1 MATYN
6 AGDLKALLKDVP
18 DDANVYILNSCD
30 PSMGKQ
36 QLSGAAI
43 ENHYIGT
50 ETHSYTSSEGTYT
63 KAKYDIHLV
72 LLYNLPGGIT
82 ELEGGSYGG

>member
-30 PSMGKQ
+30 PVMGKQ

-43 ENHYIGT
+43 ENRYVGT
-50 ETHSYTSSEGTYT
+50 ETHNYTGLEGTYT
-63 KAKYDIHLV
+63 KAKYDIRLV